1 MCWEWGIEEV
11 GLDILSVTCPETS
24 GGAEIRRQV
33 YMTLDPSRDRLWR
46 QELGSCLPS
55 AYTLLSVSS

>member
-11 GLDILSVTCPETS
+11 GLDILSVTCPEIS
-24 GGAEIRRQV
+24 GGEIRRQV
-33 YMTLDPSRDRLWR
+33 YMTLDPSRDQLRR
-46 QELGSCLPS
+46 QELGSCPDS